1 MLDLRGECLSASK
14 HKKLPSIVNPLTQ
27 SGVIYHQ
34 SKVNRISSNSH
45 IQNGCDLDTSQTSL
59 SALFNSHVSYMST
72 SSLLHK
78 TNLIKKPPHKIQ
90 SIDPS
95 FNSKLINRQNFK
107 TAITIDILSESDRFS
122 RQSLDP
128 LTSRDLASSR
138 FSSVSFFIN
147 LLDFE

>member
-27 SGVIYHQ
+27 SGVTYNQ
-34 SKVNRISSNSH
+34 TKGNR
-45 IQNGCDLDTSQTSL
+45 IQNGCDLTSQTSL

-147 LLDFE
+147 FVDFELIIQI

>member
-1 MLDLRGECLSASK
+1 MLVSRGECLSATK
-14 HKKLPSIVNPLTQ
+14 HNKLPSIVNPLTH
-27 SGVIYHQ
+27 SGVVYHQ
-34 SKVNRISSNSH
+34 PKGNRISTNSH
-45 IQNGCDLDTSQTSL
+45 NQNGCDLETSQTSL
-59 SALFNSHVSYMST
+59 SALFNSQVSYMST

-95 FNSKLINRQNFK
+95 FNSKLISRQNVR

-128 LTSRDLASSR
+128 LTNRDLASSR
-138 FSSVSFFIN
+138 FSSVSFFY
-147 LLDFE
+147 